1 MKSINLTALL
11 LVFMTIAFLNQSC
24 KPCDDPIG
32 GTVDKKPNIYIY
44 PTVTIRLDVIISF
57 PIGGRIL
64 TSIPDYVNGWS
75 VSVEPNGTIDGKYG
89 FLYYESMQPDVWQQ
103 SKGWVVEKSNLEQFF
118 NRNLTAYGFNSCEIK
133 DFIDYWIPQL
143 QYADFFE
150 IYPQGSTILDRVIKL
165 DFSIKPDNILRMH
178 YLIKGIKGEQNKRLS
193 EPQITPFVRRG
204 FVVAEWG
211 VIFK

>member
-1 MKSINLTALL
+1 MKSIKFPALL
-11 LVFMTIAFLNQSC
+11 FVFMTIAFLNQSC
-24 KPCDDPIG
+24 KPCDDPNG
-32 GTVDKKPNIYIY
+32 GSVDKKPNIYIY
-44 PTVTIRLDVIISF
+44 PTETIRLDVVINF

-64 TSIPDYVNGWS
+64 TSIPEYVNGWS
-75 VSVEPNGTIDGKYG
+75 VSVDPNGTIDGKYG

-103 SKGWVVEKSNLEQFF
+103 SKGWIVEKPNLEQFF
-118 NRNLTAYGFNSCEIK
+118 NRNLTAYGFSGREVK
-133 DFIDYWIPQL
+133 DFIDYWIPRL

-150 IYPQGSTILDRVIKL
+150 IYPQESAILDRVIKL

-178 YLIKGIKGEQNKRLS
+178 YLIKGIKGEQKKQMV